1 MVTDVSATRQ
11 PPRHDAARGF
21 TFIEVLIALVVV
33 ALGLAAVA
41 KQTGQSA
48 RTARIV
54 QSKTLANWIALN
66 KLTELRLIEGVPS
79 AGTDSDEIEYAGRN
93 WFWESE
99 IIKPSDDVN
108 NFMRVEVSV
117 ALADSPE
124 DIIAVVTGFIGRGP
138 SAAGRQPWDVR
149 TGGASGGAGGGTD
162 DDGRVTPAPD
172 PRRPRE

>member
-93 WFWESE
+93 WFWE
-99 IIKPSDDVN
+99 
-108 NFMRVEVSV
+108 VSV
-117 ALADSPE
+117 ARADSPE
-124 DIIAVVTGFIGRGP
+124 DIIAVVTGVIGRGP